1 MEMKTRSGICINI
14 RSSNPSSFLFFDKPV
29 RVIELSR
36 EESIRLG
43 SSLMKTGRIG
53 ITSELRKLIASGF
66 LDASKSFSKIETEL
80 ILNGIEVKK
89 TSLNLALTKMVE
101 RRELTRSGQKGVE
114 LYNRAR

>member
-36 EESIRLG
+36 EESTRLG

-53 ITSELRKLIASGF
+53 ITAELRKLIASGF
-66 LDASKSFSKIETEL
+66 LDASKSFIKIRTEL
-80 ILNGIEVKK
+80 MLKGIEVKE
-89 TSLNLALTKMVE
+89 TSLNLALKRMVE
-101 RRELTRSGQKGVE
+101 ERELTRSGQKRAE
-114 LYNRAR
+114 LYHRAR